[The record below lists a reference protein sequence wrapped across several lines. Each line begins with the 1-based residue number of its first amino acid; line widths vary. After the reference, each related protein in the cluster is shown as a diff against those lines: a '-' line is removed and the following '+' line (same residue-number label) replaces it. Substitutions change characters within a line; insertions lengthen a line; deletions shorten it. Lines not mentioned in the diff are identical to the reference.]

1 MCDCRLQVVLRYFY
15 ILSWN
20 LSGWLWR
27 LWLFSVWLLLLGESS
42 RFDVS
47 LFTFFEKKT
56 AHRCDCFPY
65 KETDW
70 EKKMNCRAWLH
81 AWKIC
86 RRWSFLWTKN
96 SRSTW
101 RLRVIVELWNE
112 MKRKEKEKKVLNAP
126 STCTSHSTTSEH
138 NSEQKKIRGTCMT
151 VCLP

>member
-1 MCDCRLQVVLRYFY
+1 MRINTGIPLSCVWLPIASRFKIFLHSVMESERLIATIVVLF
-15 ILSWN
+15 
-20 LSGWLWR
+20 
-27 LWLFSVWLLLLGESS
+27 FWLLLLGESS
-42 RFDVS
+42 RFDFS

-56 AHRCDCFPY
+56 ARRCDCFPY

-70 EKKMNCRAWLH
+70 GKKMNCCAWLH
-81 AWKIC
+81 AWIIC

-138 NSEQKKIRGTCMT
+138 NSE
-151 VCLP
+151 

>member
-1 MCDCRLQVVLRYFY
+1 M
-15 ILSWN
+15 LSWFKYAN
-20 LSGWLWR
+20 QTLSRWLMR
-27 LWLFSVWLLLLGESS
+27 INTGIPLSCVWLPIAS
-42 RFDVS
+42 RFKIFLHSVMESERLIVTIVALFRLIIAIRRVQLRFDFS
-47 LFTFFEKKT
+47 LFTFFEKK
-56 AHRCDCFPY
+56 AAQRCDCFPY

-112 MKRKEKEKKVLNAP
+112 MKRKEKKK
-126 STCTSHSTTSEH
+126 
-138 NSEQKKIRGTCMT
+138 RRRF
-151 VCLP
+151 